1 MITMT
6 DEFTK
11 IVNKECCDCK
21 EKLQILCSEISK
33 IISIRCHNC
42 LKKFELKNKKYVV
55 IHDRR

>member
-1 MITMT
+1 MT